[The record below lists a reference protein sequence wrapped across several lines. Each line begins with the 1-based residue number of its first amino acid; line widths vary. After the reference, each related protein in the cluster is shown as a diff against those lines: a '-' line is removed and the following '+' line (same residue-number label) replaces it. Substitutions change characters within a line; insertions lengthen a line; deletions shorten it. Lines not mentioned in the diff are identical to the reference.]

1 MRYLTVIFVFV
12 LFALISF
19 ATADAGQQVV
29 MKIQGMTCQLCSLA
43 VKKALS
49 AVEGIN
55 TVKVLYDQD
64 EARMKVS
71 DTVKDQVLIDAVAR
85 AGPYKGKVIKRSP
98 IE

>member
-1 MRYLTVIFVFV
+1 VSV
-12 LFALISF
+12 LFAFISSV
-19 ATADAGQQVV
+19 TADAGQQVV

-49 AVEGIN
+49 AVEGVN
-55 TVKVLYDQD
+55 DVKVSYDKA

-71 DTVKDQVLIDAVAR
+71 NTVKDQVLVDAVAR
-85 AGPYKGKVIKRSP
+85 AGPYKGRVIKRNP